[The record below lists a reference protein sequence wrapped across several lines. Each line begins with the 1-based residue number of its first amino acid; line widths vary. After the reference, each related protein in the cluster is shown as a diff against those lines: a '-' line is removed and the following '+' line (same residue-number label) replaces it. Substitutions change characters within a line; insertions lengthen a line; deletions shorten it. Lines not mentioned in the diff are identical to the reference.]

1 MTDQYQLTVAGR
13 LPDAV
18 TETIVARYGDGIRIR
33 SMGGRTTLH
42 LPDLDQ
48 PSLRAMLVLL
58 WDFGHE
64 VLSLSSGAPR

>member
-1 MTDQYQLTVAGR
+1 MTDQYRLTVAGR

-18 TETIVARYGDGIRIR
+18 TQTIVARFGDGVRIR
-33 SMGGRTTLH
+33 STGGRTMLNLH
-42 LPDLDQ
+42 DLDQ

>member
-18 TETIVARYGDGIRIR
+18 TETIVARFGDGIRIG
-33 SMGGRTTLH
+33 SVGGRTMLNAQ
-42 LPDLDQ
+42 DLDQ
-48 PSLRAMLVLL
+48 PALRAMLVLL

-64 VLSLSSGAPR
+64 VLSVSSGAPR

>member
-18 TETIVARYGDGIRIR
+18 TETIVARFGDGIRIR
-33 SMGGRTTLH
+33 STSGRTMLN
-42 LPDLDQ
+42 LQDLDQ
-48 PSLRAMLVLL
+48 PALRAMLVLL